1 MLPGRIP
8 QNSSDDPDLYRR
20 PGAGILFFEKLL
32 SFLAKSQNASVIFV
46 PASRSSHTFGHKNHS
61 VFRFLSRTANV
72 FLQKMDA
79 LLPEAKQKRWSSE
92 LLRFRRH
99 PYFLL
104 VFIFFRG
111 ILIKKAAVPGQAAAD
126 SDKNHYD
133 DFRDDACKYKVTI
146 S

>member
-32 SFLAKSQNASVIFV
+32 SF
-46 PASRSSHTFGHKNHS
+46 HTFGHKNHS

-133 DFRDDACKYKVTI
+133 DFRDDACKYKVTV

>member
-1 MLPGRIP
+1 MS
-8 QNSSDDPDLYRR
+8 N
-20 PGAGILFFEKLL
+20 EKQ
-32 SFLAKSQNASVIFV
+32 SCV
-46 PASRSSHTFGHKNHS
+46 PPCFREGFRKTVQTTLTSIGVPHTFGHKNHS

>member
-1 MLPGRIP
+1 
-8 QNSSDDPDLYRR
+8 
-20 PGAGILFFEKLL
+20 
-32 SFLAKSQNASVIFV
+32 
-46 PASRSSHTFGHKNHS
+46 
-61 VFRFLSRTANV
+61 
-72 FLQKMDA
+72 MDA

-92 LLRFRRH
+92 LLRFRS
-99 PYFLL
+99 
-104 VFIFFRG
+104 

>member
-1 MLPGRIP
+1 MS
-8 QNSSDDPDLYRR
+8 N
-20 PGAGILFFEKLL
+20 EKQSCVPPCFREGFRKTVQTTLT
-32 SFLAKSQNASVIFV
+32 SIGV
-46 PASRSSHTFGHKNHS
+46 PAQAHTFGHKNHS

-133 DFRDDACKYKVTI
+133 DFRDDACKYKVTV

>member
-32 SFLAKSQNASVIFV
+32 SFL
-46 PASRSSHTFGHKNHS
+46 
-61 VFRFLSRTANV
+61 ANV

-133 DFRDDACKYKVTI
+133 DFRDDACKYKVTV

>member
-20 PGAGILFFEKLL
+20 PGAGILFFEKL
-32 SFLAKSQNASVIFV
+32 
-46 PASRSSHTFGHKNHS
+46 HTFGHKNHS

-133 DFRDDACKYKVTI
+133 DFRDDACKYKVTV

>member
-20 PGAGILFFEKLL
+20 PGAGIL
-32 SFLAKSQNASVIFV
+32 QNASVIFV

>member
-32 SFLAKSQNASVIFV
+32 SFLV
-46 PASRSSHTFGHKNHS
+46 SHTFGHKNHS

-133 DFRDDACKYKVTI
+133 DFRDDACKYKVTV

>member
-1 MLPGRIP
+1 MS
-8 QNSSDDPDLYRR
+8 N
-20 PGAGILFFEKLL
+20 EKQSCVPPCFREGFRKTVQTTLT
-32 SFLAKSQNASVIFV
+32 SIGV
-46 PASRSSHTFGHKNHS
+46 PAQASSSSHTFGHKNHS

-133 DFRDDACKYKVTI
+133 DFRDDACKYKVTV

>member
-1 MLPGRIP
+1 MS
-8 QNSSDDPDLYRR
+8 N
-20 PGAGILFFEKLL
+20 EKQSCVPPCFREGFRKTVQTTLT
-32 SFLAKSQNASVIFV
+32 SIGV
-46 PASRSSHTFGHKNHS
+46 PAQASSSSKNSCHTFGHKNHS